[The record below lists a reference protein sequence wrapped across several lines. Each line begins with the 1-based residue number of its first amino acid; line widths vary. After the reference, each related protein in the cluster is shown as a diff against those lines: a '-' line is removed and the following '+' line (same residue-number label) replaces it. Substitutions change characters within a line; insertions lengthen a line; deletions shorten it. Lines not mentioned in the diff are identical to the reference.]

1 MNRIV
6 QLTLACFLLSG
17 SLFAQKG
24 IGINDPNPQAALHIV
39 SPDKGVLLPQ
49 ISLTTSTT
57 FLGGATATAS
67 HTGMLVYNTN
77 TATNTGLLGE
87 GYYFWNS
94 THWERFQGSADAL
107 TDLDNDTKIQ
117 VEETG
122 DDDTI
127 RFDTAGTEILR
138 VNTSDTFI
146 YNDVTIGDPVYT
158 VIGTP
163 EVILT
168 SANPSGFEAYN
179 SANVTEYNGSQSNG
193 ASSTLFNSTFESGSA
208 THRLVRVTAG
218 VDWGVGYN
226 FNNTYNFTS
235 IRFRSRPDCCS
246 NRTAGG
252 EIRIYNKGTLIATSP
267 IVADP
272 GIDAWTTAYMPNNI
286 GDEVRYIFPN
296 GADSAAGNLISI
308 AEFEIEGQQTIGV
321 GPGQLRVTGST
332 TFEGLLIDG
341 SGDAGTAGQIL
352 SSTGTSTN
360 WIDSGLIQSTT
371 PLGTLTNTVS
381 VSLDGI
387 RSVFV
392 QGNYAYVI
400 AFNDDAFQVIDISDP
415 ASPVGVGQL
424 TGGGLELDGATGV
437 FVQGN
442 YAYVA
447 AQADDGLQVI
457 DISDPTSPVGVGQL
471 TDGGGLELDGASG
484 VFVQGNYAYVASNA
498 DDGFQVIDISDP
510 TNPVGVGQLTDGG
523 GLALE
528 GAFSVFIQGN
538 YAYVASEV
546 DHGLQVI
553 DISDPT
559 NPVGVGQLTD
569 GGDLELEGASSV
581 FVQGKYAYVAS
592 AADDGFQVI
601 DISDPTNPVGVGQL
615 TDGGNLELN
624 GARSVFVQGNYAY
637 VASVDDDGFQVIDI
651 SDPTNPVGIDQLTD
665 GGSLEL
671 NGAFS
676 VFVQGNYAYVV
687 AQADDG
693 FQVIQL
699 GSSNQRSTLEIGAL
713 NTSSIQVDNHA
724 QFNNYVDVKGGLS
737 VGASAKVD
745 GSLSVGGRIKAS
757 SVDFSGLPVYADEA
771 AAASLPSGY
780 LYQTSTGEIRI
791 KL

>member
-371 PLGTLTNTVS
+371 SLGALTNTVS

-457 DISDPTSPVGVGQL
+457 DISDPTS
-471 TDGGGLELDGASG
+471 
-484 VFVQGNYAYVASNA
+484 
-498 DDGFQVIDISDP
+498 
-510 TNPVGVGQLTDGG
+510 
-523 GLALE
+523 
-528 GAFSVFIQGN
+528 
-538 YAYVASEV
+538 
-546 DHGLQVI
+546 
-553 DISDPT
+553 
-559 NPVGVGQLTD
+559 PVGVGQLTD

-724 QFNNYVDVKGGLS
+724 QFNNYVDIKGGLS

-757 SVDFSGLPVYADEA
+757 SVDFSGLPVYADDA
-771 AAASLPSGY
+771 AADADSTLPSGY
-780 LYQTSTGEIRI
+780 LYRVTGSRELRI
-791 KL
+791 KP